1 MKSGTWSWWISWW
14 WWGSTCISLLE
25 GLGASLSWGTAGWE
39 LKLDIEFEENL
50 EWEFDD
56 LLSNSSGTVLVA
68 HFFML
73 NLVQKDQRASS
84 SSSSFFF
91 FMPSDLILVSF
102 LYSNTML
109 LLLEHPK
116 QLFFFFFMPS
126 DLILVSFLYSNTMLL
141 LLEHPKQLRK
151 LLVLGLFWRVFFWA
165 FAMDI
170 DGTDWR
176 EKEYSA
182 WRGVILWRL
191 KYMV

>member
-50 EWEFDD
+50 ELEFDD

-68 HFFML
+68 DFFML

-84 SSSSFFF
+84 FFSFFF
-91 FMPSDLILVSF
+91 F
-102 LYSNTML
+102 
-109 LLLEHPK
+109 
-116 QLFFFFFMPS
+116 FFFFFMPS

-151 LLVLGLFWRVFFWA
+151 LLVLGLFRRVFFWA

>member
-1 MKSGTWSWWISWW
+1 MKSDTWSWWISWW
-14 WWGSTCISLLE
+14 WWGSTCISFLE
-25 GLGASLSWGTAGWE
+25 GLGTSLSWGTAGWE

-84 SSSSFFF
+84 SSS
-91 FMPSDLILVSF
+91 
-102 LYSNTML
+102 
-109 LLLEHPK
+109 
-116 QLFFFFFMPS
+116 FFFFMPS

-151 LLVLGLFWRVFFWA
+151 LLVLGLFRRVFFWA